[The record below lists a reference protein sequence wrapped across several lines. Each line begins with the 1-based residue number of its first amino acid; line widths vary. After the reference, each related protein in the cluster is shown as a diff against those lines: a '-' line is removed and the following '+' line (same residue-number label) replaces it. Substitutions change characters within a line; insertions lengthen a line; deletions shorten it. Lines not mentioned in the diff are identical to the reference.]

1 MLINSCGHGQQFN
14 SKLVAYSPSTSSV
27 SKKKSVTF
35 SLGVLTRDAYRDLR
49 DGLVVFANQEANR
62 GYFNLKRDVLDCFE
76 LCYSLDDVAAL
87 DTPLAIQK
95 FCKNAIEDIL
105 FGSSGLFLTTFE
117 LLNKSLSEKIY
128 TELEQQFNLSKYEI
142 KSVQKMVLEDIRDQL
157 QQIKCDDEL
166 RYRQKVEELLP
177 DVYLLCERLKESNSL
192 SES

>member
-1 MLINSCGHGQQFN
+1 MLINSSGHGQQFN

-76 LCYSLDDVAAL
+76 LRYEPEDVSAL
-87 DTPLAIQK
+87 DTPRAIQEFSK
-95 FCKNAIEDIL
+95 EAVEDII
-105 FGSSGLFLTTFE
+105 FGVCGLFSTTYE

-128 TELEQQFNLSKYEI
+128 TDLEQKFNLSKYEI
-142 KSVQKMVLEDIRDQL
+142 RGAQKMVLEDIRDQL